1 MKTNRNLIQLCLLG
15 AVLLQAAT
23 TGAQPV
29 TNIAA
34 GGYQSFFLK
43 SGGSLWGMGLND
55 NGELGDGTYN
65 QTNWPE
71 KILGTNVT
79 AIAAGGYHTLF
90 LKSDGSLWVMGRNSD
105 GQLGDGTTDGGN
117 YNTNRPEKIVP
128 NGVTAIAAGGSHS
141 LFLKSDS
148 SLWGMG
154 YNYDGELGDGTYDQA
169 SIPEKIVVTNV
180 TAIAAGEYHSLFLK
194 SDGSLWAMG
203 WNEFGQLGD
212 GNNNRPDVN
221 SPEKIVTTNVTA
233 IAAGWDH
240 SLFLK
245 DDGSLWAM
253 GNNAFGQLGDGSLN
267 SVGTNSPEK
276 IVASGVTA
284 IAAGRGHSLFLMSD
298 GSLWA
303 MGDNGDGQLGDGTV
317 DGQLFPEK
325 IVASGVTAIAAG
337 EYHSVFLKSD
347 GSFWGMGHNDNGELG
362 DRTLNNTNRTEL
374 ILAAY
379 NRIFPQ
385 LLSGSQM
392 RLSFVGIDQSIY
404 ALDRSFKL
412 APANWVPQTTN
423 STDSVGVLVLT
434 NTPNPATN
442 NFWRMRSVP

>member
-1 MKTNRNLIQLCLLG
+1 
-15 AVLLQAAT
+15 
-23 TGAQPV
+23 
-29 TNIAA
+29 
-34 GGYQSFFLK
+34 
-43 SGGSLWGMGLND
+43 
-55 NGELGDGTYN
+55 LGD
-65 QTNWPE
+65 
-71 KILGTNVT
+71 
-79 AIAAGGYHTLF
+79 
-90 LKSDGSLWVMGRNSD
+90 
-105 GQLGDGTTDGGN
+105 TTFNDSHS
-117 YNTNRPEKIVP
+117 PEKIV
-128 NGVTAIAAGGSHS
+128 T
-141 LFLKSDS
+141 
-148 SLWGMG
+148 
-154 YNYDGELGDGTYDQA
+154 
-169 SIPEKIVVTNV
+169 TNV
-180 TAIAAGEYHSLFLK
+180 TAIAAGEWHSLFLK

-212 GNNNRPDVN
+212 GDNNRPDVN
-221 SPEKIVTTNVTA
+221 SPERIVTTNVTA
-233 IAAGWDH
+233 IAAGWNH
-240 SLFLK
+240 TLFLK

-267 SVGTNSPEK
+267 SVGINSPER

-284 IAAGRGHSLFLMSD
+284 IAAGRGHSLFLKND

-317 DGQLFPEK
+317 DAQLFPEK

-362 DRTLNNTNRTEL
+362 DRTLNNTNRTEQ

-385 LLSGSQM
+385 LLSGGQM
-392 RLSFVGIDQSIY
+392 RLSFVGIDQTSY

-412 APANWVPQTTN
+412 APAKWVPQTTN
-423 STDSVGVLVLT
+423 SADSVGVLVLT